1 MPNTVSI
8 RVRVQD
14 ATRSGIDAVNGSLG
28 SLTRSAAEADRSMK
42 DLTSAALSL
51 APALIPVAAAAA
63 PLAASL
69 AGAGAGM
76 AAFGAAVGGQ
86 LVALK
91 NVSDAQKKFNDAIQA
106 HGAGSKQAAEAE
118 GAWLSTLGSLPPAT
132 REAAAAMGALKDA
145 YMDWSDA
152 AADDTMPVLTHGM
165 QALEAVFPKF
175 TPMVEDSAHEL
186 DRLVT
191 IAAGGIESSSFQQ
204 FADTMDDFAEQSLQK
219 VTTGMVHLV
228 RVTNGEE
235 IGGAFR
241 EFMDYAR
248 QVGPEVGQT
257 LRDIGRAAVNLLT
270 AAADT
275 GVSMLKLVDAF
286 AKLVAA
292 VPTSLITNMLQFY
305 AAVKLTKLA
314 IAGFGAAAKGMTL
327 VTAELIAMRSAAGGA
342 STRLG
347 GLRAAVAALSTKAKV
362 ALAATGIGLLVVALS
377 SLSKIGK
384 EAPPDINKLTTSM
397 KELGKTGDVAGEA
410 ARAFGKDLGGL
421 ADSLRTLARPSN
433 LDSVQQFLTSLI
445 GMDSTPVANAKEDLN
460 AVDDALTNLVKG
472 GKADLASSAFDRIA
486 KAMQKQGL
494 GAEELRGKLGDYKS
508 ALADMQLEQDLAA
521 DGMGLFGDKATE
533 VQAKLDAQKKST
545 DGLRLSIQAL
555 NDIQRAGLGGMIGFE
570 QAIDDATQSAR
581 DNAGALHMVHG
592 QLNLNSE
599 KARDAATALQDLAT
613 KTDKAAAAAHDAD
626 GNWNRAA
633 QIYERG
639 RTKLVHLADQMG
651 LTKTQ
656 AQRLADQI
664 LKTPNKTAYLRGNLD
679 DLKRKLAEAK
689 KRLRNAPDSQ
699 TAHIKGEIGDLKRA
713 IRAAKRDLR
722 NIPDEHVNVY
732 MQRRFYGPSHPGVR
746 ASGGVI
752 GGHAAGG
759 GPRSSLTLVG
769 EQGPELVKL
778 PFGATVHSNPD
789 SRRIMSQAGGGG
801 GGERPIVIRSG
812 GSRMD
817 DLIVEILRQAIQ
829 RSGGNVQAYLG
840 RA

>member
-219 VTTGMVHLV
+219 VTTGLVHLV
-228 RVTNGEE
+228 RITNGQE
-235 IGGAFR
+235 IGGNFR

-248 QVGPEVGQT
+248 SVGPQVGQT
-257 LRDIGRAAVNLLT
+257 LKDIGQAATNLLT

-286 AKLVAA
+286 ARMVAA
-292 VPTSLITNMLQFY
+292 LPTSLITNMLQFY

-384 EAPPDINKLTTSM
+384 EAPPDVNKLTTSL
-397 KELGKTGDVAGEA
+397 KELGRTGKTTGEA
-410 ARAFGKDLGGL
+410 ARAFGEDLGGL

-486 KAMQKQGL
+486 KAMRGQGL
-494 GAEELRGKLGDYKS
+494 TTEELRGKLGDYQS
-508 ALADMQLEQDLAA
+508 ALADLALEQDLSA

-592 QLNLNSE
+592 QLNLNGE
-599 KARDAATALQDLAT
+599 KARDAAKALQDLAT
-613 KTDKAAAAAHDAD
+613 KTDSAAAAAHDAD

-801 GGERPIVIRSG
+801 GGERPIV
-812 GSRMD
+812 
-817 DLIVEILRQAIQ
+817 
-829 RSGGNVQAYLG
+829 
-840 RA
+840 